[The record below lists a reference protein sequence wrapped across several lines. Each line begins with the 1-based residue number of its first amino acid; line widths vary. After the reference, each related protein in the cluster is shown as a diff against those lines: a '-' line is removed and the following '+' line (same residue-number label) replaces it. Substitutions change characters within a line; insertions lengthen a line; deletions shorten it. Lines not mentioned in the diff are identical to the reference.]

1 MRNCFSIARFAKDR
15 GGNFGMMTAIL
26 LPVSLGVGG
35 VAMDLVRASELR
47 TQMQAAAD
55 AAALSAAS
63 AMAYKEA
70 SEAEAVRVGQ
80 ETNSSSL
87 AHSQAA
93 PDDTADRLKQ
103 MQEEIGKDT
112 DVRVTK
118 TNTPSG
124 EIYGVTI
131 TSSFDMSLNPLTTLL
146 GKSTMTV
153 AVTSSAVS
161 TAVTESPISMYL
173 ALDRSGSMS
182 FKTDT
187 RHPTKSSCD
196 NYTSKSWPNTT
207 GSKNP
212 CYLRKIEALQTA
224 ADALF
229 EGMETADP
237 KGNLVRIGAVSYT
250 HQTQSAQKIE
260 WGVTKAKAYVD
271 ALPYKPEGGTDAS
284 GAMQAA
290 YDALKTQNKTEADAH
305 KSKEHEAFTRYI
317 LLMTDGEMTGNSSTW
332 NSTLDKKTRDL
343 CTTAKKDGIIIFSVA
358 FMAPEKGQK
367 LLSDCAS
374 GAENYYQPDNMEQ
387 LVKDFGEIAAKA
399 NKTVPRLTN

>member
-80 ETNSSSL
+80 DTNSTTL
-87 AHSQAA
+87 AHSQAS
-93 PDDTADRLKQ
+93 PDETAEKLAQ

-131 TSSFDMSLNPLTTLL
+131 TSSFDMGLNPLTTLL

-173 ALDRSGSMS
+173 VLDRSGSMS

-196 NYTSKSWPNTT
+196 NYTAATWDKPTSSKR
-207 GSKNP
+207 P

-224 ADALF
+224 ANALF
-229 EGMETADP
+229 SGMETADP
-237 KGNLVRIGAVSYT
+237 KGELVRIGAVSYN
-250 HQTQSAQKIE
+250 HETQAAQKIE
-260 WGVTKAKAYVD
+260 WSTAKAKEYVD
-271 ALPYKPEGGTDAS
+271 ALPYKPLGGTDAS
-284 GAMQAA
+284 EGMKIA
-290 YDALKTQNKTEADAH
+290 YNALLSTNPAETDAH
-305 KSKEHEAFTRYI
+305 KAKKHENFQRYI
-317 LLMTDGEMTGNSSTW
+317 LLMTDGEMTGNSSSW
-332 NSTLDKKTRDL
+332 NRGIDGKVQGYCSD
-343 CTTAKKDGIIIFSVA
+343 AKKDGIIIFSVA